1 LAAQFDA
8 YLEDEL
14 WLTLASKSNDK
25 MVQVK
30 GVIDAT
36 DFISVVAGGDANE
49 LFVSMKPEVAAFL
62 HEKGHTFFP
71 WPSLPNTYRLVTSFT
86 TDQQEIDAL
95 RNDLRGFKG

>member
-62 HEKGHTFFP
+62 YEKGHTFFS
-71 WPSLPNTYRLVTSFT
+71 WPSLPNAYRLVTSFT
-86 TDQQEIDAL
+86 TEQQEIDAL
-95 RNDLRGFKG
+95 RNDLSGFKG